1 MRRIADA
8 LLLAAIVVFGA
19 VLRFGGIAVPSLWLD
34 EILDY
39 DVATKLTHE
48 PFWHWLTGFA
58 SEHGPLFFAS
68 ELAGRFAHA
77 PEFAARFAPGVFGV
91 MAILIAGVGGR
102 GSGVGDR
109 NVTGG
114 KAPAP
119 TPGSADVEDLS
130 VSASKAPTP
139 DPRLPTPE
147 SITFALLLAGSPLA
161 IYYSREARPYA
172 LLMLLATAMMAA
184 LLGAVSGS
192 RGLAVSEGSDAA
204 RPRDRATARLLFIL
218 PFLALFTTSGAAPLL
233 VATALTA
240 GIAFLLNRRRF
251 FAIYAIAALLAA
263 MLVPLLYRRVP
274 GNDGAV
280 GFRPLTAQFFQR
292 LLQSFSVGA
301 VDATTIHRAAYVVAA
316 LALIGAVVLIH
327 RDRVRG
333 VIVIGMAVLPIAVSI
348 AALWRLRHWYAVRY
362 VATAL
367 PAYLLLA
374 AIGITALVRLVL
386 RGRLAVAMPIVA
398 LVAAGFIVREGWF
411 STRAEPYRKLNWRVI
426 AATIHEH
433 AHALDAVVT
442 TNDWSYVCLNFYL
455 RRLSPR
461 VRLISAGESSS
472 RAASVVAHNEPV
484 WIVSAG
490 FHRPGDIGDWSCQYP
505 VVLASPLESFRLHY
519 ASGMRH
525 LLLNRLTSADTR
537 ALVARYPSHVMHMG
551 SASDFFLGGGWYGSE
566 GDAGDVSRWTG
577 PEPVSAMLIASSAV
591 DHRLLLR
598 MMPFD
603 YRGAPPQIAT
613 ISLNAAPLAR
623 VTMAVGWKDYTFDVP
638 RARWR
643 DGVNYLTVSFSRAA
657 APASLDPAS
666 RDTRL
671 LAGRFNL
678 IAVTPIVTTKL
689 IDSLPELTR
698 AFRINEAGPE
708 LLDENAWW
716 RGHPKSAVAA
726 PALLARIGIDPM
738 RRAGVDEIAETVAY
752 DSDCLND
759 SDFLHI
765 AYATILGRSID
776 ADGER
781 YFAGALKKKETRVGV
796 VRALVE
802 SEEFRKQ

>member
-1 MRRIADA
+1 MRRIADV
-8 LLLAAIVVFGA
+8 LLLTAIVVFGA
-19 VLRFGGIAVPSLWLD
+19 VLRFGGMAIPSLWLD

-91 MAILIAGVGGR
+91 LAILIAGVGCR
-102 GSGVGDR
+102 VSGVGDG
-109 NVTGG
+109 NMPAGE
-114 KAPAP
+114 APAP
-119 TPGSADVEDLS
+119 TPDS
-130 VSASKAPTP
+130 
-139 DPRLPTPE
+139 RLPTPE
-147 SITFALLLAGSPLA
+147 SITFALLLTGSPLA

-172 LLMLLATAMMAA
+172 LLMLLATAMLAA
-184 LLGAVSGS
+184 MLGAVSWA
-192 RGLAVSEGSDAA
+192 RGLAVTEGSDAA
-204 RPRDRATARLLFIL
+204 RPRDRATTRLLFAL

-240 GIAFLLNRRRF
+240 GIAFLLDRRRF
-251 FAIYAIAALLAA
+251 FAIYAMAALLAA
-263 MLVPLLYRRVP
+263 LLVPLLYRHMP
-274 GNDGAV
+274 GSSVAA
-280 GFRPLTAQFFQR
+280 GFRPLSGRFFQR

-316 LALIGAVVLIH
+316 LALIGAVALVH
-327 RDRVRG
+327 RDCVRG
-333 VIVIGMAVLPIAVSI
+333 AIVIGMAVLPIVLSV

-374 AIGITALVRLVL
+374 AIGITALLRLLL
-386 RGRLAVAMPIVA
+386 RGRTAIALPILALI
-398 LVAAGFIVREGWF
+398 AAGFIVREGW
-411 STRAEPYRKLNWRVI
+411 SSVRTEPYRKLNWRVI

-455 RRLSPR
+455 RQLSPR
-461 VRLISAGESSS
+461 IRLISAGESAS

-519 ASGMRH
+519 APGIRH
-525 LLLNRLTSADTR
+525 LLLNRLTAADTR
-537 ALVARYPSHVMHMG
+537 ALVARYPSQVMHMG
-551 SASDFFLGGGWYGSE
+551 SESDFFLGGGWYGSE
-566 GDAGDVSRWTG
+566 GTGGDVSRWTG

-623 VTMAVGWKDYTFDVP
+623 VTLAVGWKDYTFDVP
-638 RARWR
+638 RVQWR

-666 RDTRL
+666 LDHRL

-678 IAVTPIVTTKL
+678 IAVTPLATTKL
-689 IDSLPELTR
+689 VDSLPELTR
-698 AFRINEAGPE
+698 AFRINEAGPD

-716 RGHPKSAVAA
+716 RGRARIAIAA
-726 PALLARIGIDPM
+726 PALLARIGIDPS
-738 RRAGVDEIAETVAY
+738 RRAGVDEVAETVAY

-759 SDFLHI
+759 RDFLHI
-765 AYATILGRSID
+765 AYATILGRAID

-802 SEEFRKQ
+802 SEEFRR